1 MQASSETVGRV
12 FREESG
18 RILAGLARV
27 LGDLDLAEDAVQEAF
42 MRALEH
48 WPACGVPGDPSAW
61 IRRVARNHAIDR
73 LRAERRRRHL
83 DRERATEAITMLETQ
98 LDDPFPD
105 ERLRLVFS
113 CCHPALAT
121 EARVALTLRLLGGL
135 TTAEIARAF
144 LVEQAAM
151 AQRLV
156 RAKQKIRAAG
166 IPYRVPSAEELPGR
180 LPAVLRVLYLVFNE
194 GYAATSGDA
203 LVRQELCGEAIRLAR
218 VLVSLLPEEPE
229 LRGLLA
235 LLLLQDA
242 RRDARTSP
250 DGTLVLLADQ
260 DRTRWDLAQIQ
271 EGRGTLERA
280 LSAKRSGP
288 YQIQAAIA
296 ALHCEAQSAGETDW
310 PQIRAL
316 YDLLLELEGGPVV
329 ALNRAVAVAME
340 QGPEAGLAIIE
351 QLQASGELDSY
362 LYLHAS
368 RADLLRRL
376 GRNAEARKAYRR
388 ALELSMSGPE
398 RAFLEA
404 RLRMLGA

>member
-1 MQASSETVGRV
+1 
-12 FREESG
+12 
-18 RILAGLARV
+18 
-27 LGDLDLAEDAVQEAF
+27 
-42 MRALEH
+42 
-48 WPACGVPGDPSAW
+48 
-61 IRRVARNHAIDR
+61 
-73 LRAERRRRHL
+73 
-83 DRERATEAITMLETQ
+83 MLETQ